1 MPYILRVRTTRAT
14 YRRRRILAL
23 LVMTAF
29 ILALYAVGG
38 ASAGSPPSYY
48 TVAPG
53 DTVWSI
59 AVDHYPP
66 QEDPRP
72 RVVDIRDANDLTGY
86 RVHPGQRLELPP
98 AD

>member
-1 MPYILRVRTTRAT
+1 MV
-14 YRRRRILAL
+14 AL
-23 LVMTAF
+23 
-29 ILALYAVGG
+29 ILALYAVRG
-38 ASAGSPPSYY
+38 ADAGSPPSYY

-59 AVDHYPP
+59 ALDHYSP

-72 RVVDIRDANDLTGY
+72 RVEDIRDANDLTGFRIY
-86 RVHPGQRLELPP
+86 PGMRLELPP

>member
-1 MPYILRVRTTRAT
+1 M
-14 YRRRRILAL
+14 
-23 LVMTAF
+23 LVVIAF
-29 ILALYAVGG
+29 ILALYMVRG
-38 ASAGSPPSYY
+38 AGAGSPPSYY

-59 AVDHYPP
+59 ATAHYPP

-72 RVVDIRDANDLTGY
+72 RVVDIREANGLTDY
-86 RVHPGQRLELPP
+86 RVYPGQRLELPP

>member
-1 MPYILRVRTTRAT
+1 MRTTRVT
-14 YRRRRILAL
+14 YRRRRIGAL
-23 LVMTAF
+23 LVLIALVF
-29 ILALYAVGG
+29 ALYVVRG

-59 AVDHYPP
+59 ALDHYPP
-66 QEDPRP
+66 REDPRP
-72 RVVDIRDANDLTGY
+72 RVEDIREANGLPDFHIY
-86 RVHPGQRLELPP
+86 PGMRLELPP